1 MNLTMLTITNDEKN
15 NIYFLLCFLAAQ
27 FLVYNYWALSGNIEF
42 MSIRVAIIHVA
53 QNISLLFAGNLIYRF
68 GKKSKEISDFS
79 ISLHFL
85 ISIFCF
91 LCRGI
96 YTLTYYREIK
106 LYVFVLFLCFMLS
119 VLAIDLLKKTKNLY
133 VSLKNNN

>member
-1 MNLTMLTITNDEKN
+1 MNLTMLTRTNDEKN
-15 NIYFLLCFLAAQ
+15 KIHFLLCFLAAQ

-42 MSIRVAIIHVA
+42 MSTRVAIIHVA
-53 QNISLLFAGNLIYRF
+53 QNISLLFVGNLIYRF

-119 VLAIDLLKKTKNLY
+119 VLAIDLLKKTKSLY

>member
-1 MNLTMLTITNDEKN
+1 MLTRTNDEKN

-53 QNISLLFAGNLIYRF
+53 QNISLLFACNLIYRF

-106 LYVFVLFLCFMLS
+106 LYVFILFLCFMLS

>member
-1 MNLTMLTITNDEKN
+1 MNLTMLTRTNDEKN

-53 QNISLLFAGNLIYRF
+53 QNISLLFACNLIYRF

-106 LYVFVLFLCFMLS
+106 LYVFILFLCFMLS

>member
-1 MNLTMLTITNDEKN
+1 MNLTILTRTNDEKY
-15 NIYFLLCFLAAQ
+15 NIHFLLYFLAAQ
-27 FLVYNYWALSGNIEF
+27 FLVYNYWALSSNIEF
-42 MSIRVAIIHVA
+42 MGIRVAIIHVV
-53 QNISLLFAGNLIYRF
+53 QNISLLFTGNLIYRF

-106 LYVFVLFLCFMLS
+106 LYFFVLFLCLWFS
-119 VLAIDLLKKTKNLY
+119 VLAIDLLKNTKNLY
-133 VSLKNNN
+133 VLLKNKN